1 MKCFCH
7 TYYEP
12 EGLCEARGG
21 HGLGEGRQWPGP
33 GEQTLVTTRLPV
45 SAHTQSTA
53 GKLCFTLRV
62 ESGVVFPAKPVS
74 KSLESLFLSSPQLG
88 IYFHFNTAVACHEQA
103 GCWAPPAGRNR
114 WPRRALCPPLS
125 LPKQSTVS
133 WAALNNTGLPR
144 TVSEL
149 IGLRSR
155 LEAPGK
161 GPSRHPQL
169 LVAPGVP
176 WLVRGLSP
184 QCRPPSA
191 RGFSWVSLSA
201 PGVFPSLEGHQSLP
215 TLMAAS

>member
-1 MKCFCH
+1 MLF
-7 TYYEP
+7 
-12 EGLCEARGG
+12 R
-21 HGLGEGRQWPGP
+21 
-33 GEQTLVTTRLPV
+33 
-45 SAHTQSTA
+45 S
-53 GKLCFTLRV
+53 RV